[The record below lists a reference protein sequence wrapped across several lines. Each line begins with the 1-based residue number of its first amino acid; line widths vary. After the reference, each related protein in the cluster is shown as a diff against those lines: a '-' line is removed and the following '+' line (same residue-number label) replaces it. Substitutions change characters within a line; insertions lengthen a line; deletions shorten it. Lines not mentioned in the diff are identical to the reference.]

1 MLRSPDSYRD
11 LPRNDEPQM
20 KPFEQIFSEL
30 LPQLEELEL
39 ARQQQ
44 YKSAKK
50 WLNITIVIAVAT
62 VVVLLFV
69 RHPAVII
76 VGGILAAA
84 SYFGGYFSAA
94 RKYKS
99 EFKDKV
105 FTKILQAVNPGLA
118 YNKSG
123 YISKENFYESKIF
136 TERADRYSGED
147 YISGMVDKTQ
157 IEFSE
162 LHTQERRVTSNGKTT
177 TVHYVTFFKGLFM
190 IADFHKN
197 FHGHTIVLPDTAE
210 KLFGF
215 LGKKLQNWNFTRDE
229 VVHMENAEF
238 EKVFVVY
245 SNDQVEARYILSTSM
260 IERILDLKK
269 KYNTNVYLSFINSK
283 VFVAL
288 QNNKNL
294 FEPAFKE
301 SITNSD
307 YIRTFYNELGA
318 CLSIVDDLNLNTR
331 IWSK

>member
-1 MLRSPDSYRD
+1 
-11 LPRNDEPQM
+11 M

-39 ARQQQ
+39 SRQQQ
-44 YKSAKK
+44 YKGAKK
-50 WLNITIVIAVAT
+50 WLNIAIGIGITSLVLLIVIK
-62 VVVLLFV
+62 
-69 RHPAVII
+69 HPAVII
-76 VGGILAAA
+76 VGGIIAAA
-84 SYFGGYFSAA
+84 SYFGGYYLAA
-94 RKYKS
+94 KKYKN
-99 EFKDKV
+99 EFKDTV
-105 FTKILQAVNPGLA
+105 FTKILHAVNPGLG

-123 YISKENFYESKIF
+123 FISKDKFFESRIF

-147 YISGMVDKTQ
+147 YISGLVDKTQ

-177 TVHYVTFFKGLFM
+177 TVHYVTIFKGLFM

-215 LGKKLQNWNFTRDE
+215 IGKKLQDWNFTRDE

-238 EKVFVVY
+238 EKEFVVY

-260 IERILDLKK
+260 IQRILDLKK
-269 KYNTNVYLSFINSK
+269 KYNTSVYLSFINSK
-283 VFVAL
+283 VFVAM
-288 QNNKNL
+288 QYNKQL

-307 YIRTFYNELGA
+307 YIRTFYNELSA

>member
-1 MLRSPDSYRD
+1 
-11 LPRNDEPQM
+11 M

-39 ARQQQ
+39 VRQQQ
-44 YKSAKK
+44 YTAAKK
-50 WLNITIVIAVAT
+50 WLNISIGVGVISII
-62 VVVLLFV
+62 LLLV
-69 RHPAVII
+69 IKHPAVII
-76 VGGILAAA
+76 VGAILAAA

-105 FTKILQAVNPGLA
+105 FSKILQAVNPGLV

-123 YISKENFYESKIF
+123 FISKEKFYESKIF

-197 FHGHTIVLPDTAE
+197 FNGQTIVLPDTAE

-215 LGKKLQNWNFTRDE
+215 LGKKLQDWNFTRDE
-229 VVHMENAEF
+229 VVTLENPEF
-238 EKVFVVY
+238 EKEFVVY

-260 IERILDLKK
+260 VERILDLKK

-288 QNNKNL
+288 QNNTNL
-294 FEPAFKE
+294 FEPEFKQ

-307 YIRTFYNELGA
+307 YIRKFYNELG
-318 CLSIVDDLNLNTR
+318 S
-331 IWSK
+331 

>member
-1 MLRSPDSYRD
+1 
-11 LPRNDEPQM
+11 M

-39 ARQQQ
+39 SRQQQ
-44 YKSAKK
+44 YSKAKK
-50 WLNITIVIAVAT
+50 WLNIAIGIWVAT
-62 VVVLLFV
+62 VLVLFFI
-69 RHPAVII
+69 RHPATIFI
-76 VGGILAAA
+76 GGLIAAA
-84 SYFGGYFSAA
+84 VYFIGYFPAA
-94 RKYKS
+94 KRYKN
-99 EFKDKV
+99 EFKDTV
-105 FTKILQAVNPGLA
+105 FTKILYAVNPALA

-123 YISKENFYESKIF
+123 FISKENFYESKIF

-147 YISGMVDKTQ
+147 FISGMMDKTQ

-177 TVHYVTFFKGLFM
+177 QVHYVTFFKGFFM

-197 FHGHTIVLPDTAE
+197 FHGQTIVLPDTAE

-229 VVHMENAEF
+229 LVTLENPEF
-238 EKVFVVY
+238 EKEFVVY
-245 SNDQVEARYILSTSM
+245 SNDQVEARYILSTTM
-260 IERILDLKK
+260 VERILELKR
-269 KYNTNVYLSFINSK
+269 KYNTSVYLSFINSK

-288 QNNKNL
+288 QHNKNL
-294 FEPAFKE
+294 FEPEFKQ

>member
-1 MLRSPDSYRD
+1 
-11 LPRNDEPQM
+11 M

-39 ARQQQ
+39 SRQEQ

-50 WLNITIVIAVAT
+50 WLNIAIGLGIAT

-69 RHPAVII
+69 RHPATIFI
-76 VGGILAAA
+76 GGLIAAA
-84 SYFGGYFSAA
+84 VYFLGYYPKEK
-94 RKYKS
+94 RYKN

-105 FTKILQAVNPGLA
+105 FHRIIQAVNPNLV
-118 YNKSG
+118 YNKSH
-123 YISKENFYESKIF
+123 YISKEKFFESKIF
-136 TERADRYSGED
+136 TNRADHYSGED
-147 YISGMVDKTQ
+147 LISGTVDKTE
-157 IEFSE
+157 IIFSE
-162 LHTQERRVTSNGKTT
+162 LKAEEKRNSGKHT
-177 TVHYVTFFKGLFM
+177 HYVTFFKGLFM

-210 KLFGF
+210 KVFGF

-238 EKVFVVY
+238 EKEFVVY

-260 IERILDLKK
+260 IQRILDLKK

-283 VFVAL
+283 VFVAM
-288 QNNKNL
+288 QNNNNL
-294 FEPAFKE
+294 FEPKFKE

-307 YIRTFYNELGA
+307 YIRTFYSELCD

>member
-1 MLRSPDSYRD
+1 
-11 LPRNDEPQM
+11 M
-20 KPFEQIFSEL
+20 KPFNQIFSEL

-39 ARQQQ
+39 SRQQQ
-44 YKSAKK
+44 YRSAKK
-50 WLNITIVIAVAT
+50 WLNITIGIGIAT

-69 RHPAVII
+69 RHPATIFI
-76 VGGILAAA
+76 GGLIAAA
-84 SYFGGYFSAA
+84 FYFLGYYPKEK
-94 RKYKS
+94 RYKE

-105 FTKILQAVNPGLA
+105 FHRIIQAVNPNLG
-118 YNKSG
+118 YNKSQF
-123 YISKENFYESKIF
+123 ISEAKFFESKIF

-147 YISGMVDKTQ
+147 HISGMVDKTE

-162 LHTQERRVTSNGKTT
+162 LHTQEKRTGNKGRTY
-177 TVHYVTFFKGLFM
+177 YVTIFKGLFM

-197 FHGHTIVLPDTAE
+197 FQGHTLVLPDTAE

-215 LGKKLQNWNFTRDE
+215 LGKKFQSWNFTRE
-229 VVHMENAEF
+229 QVVHMENAEF
-238 EKVFVVY
+238 EKEFVVY

-260 IERILDLKK
+260 IQRILDLKK
-269 KYNTNVYLSFINSK
+269 KYNTKVYLSFINSK

-288 QNNKNL
+288 YNDQNL
-294 FEPAFKE
+294 FEPKFKE

-307 YIRTFYNELGA
+307 YIRTFYSELCD

>member
-1 MLRSPDSYRD
+1 
-11 LPRNDEPQM
+11 M

-39 ARQQQ
+39 SRQQQ
-44 YKSAKK
+44 YKGAKK
-50 WLNITIVIAVAT
+50 WLNITIGIGVT
-62 VVVLLFV
+62 SVLLLLV
-69 RHPAVII
+69 IKHPVVII
-76 VGGILAAA
+76 AGGIIAAA
-84 SYFGGYFSAA
+84 CYFIGYYSAA
-94 RKYKS
+94 KKYKN

-105 FTKILQAVNPGLA
+105 FTKILHAVNPNLS

-123 YISKENFYESKIF
+123 FIAKEKFFESRIF

-147 YISGMVDKTQ
+147 YISGMADKTQ

-162 LHTQERRVTSNGKTT
+162 LHTQERRVTHNGKSTQ
-177 TVHYVTFFKGLFM
+177 VHYVTIFKGLFM

-197 FHGHTIVLPDTAE
+197 FNGHTIVLPDTAE

-238 EKVFVVY
+238 ENEFVVY

-260 IERILDLKK
+260 IQRILELKK

-288 QNNKNL
+288 QYNKQL

-331 IWSK
+331 IWSKQGFN